1 MARLVT
7 LVLWGSLIGVVA
19 CALGILV
26 YALGSFALMR
36 PYATARTLG
45 VSLRSLLRETF
56 FAAFTQPLLPLYYL
70 LGRRMD
76 PRALRNPRGGYRSP
90 VPVIF
95 VHGYMHNRVGFVG
108 LARTLA
114 SHGIGPL
121 YGFNYPWF
129 DSIDANAVRLER
141 FIAAVCKETGKS
153 AVDLICHSMG
163 GLVAIETVRA
173 EAKEPDKAFKV
184 RRLVTIA
191 TPHAGVQWQGPL
203 LGIGAT
209 SLRRGSKLLEAQAG
223 YMLQL
228 PTLSIFSDH
237 DNIVYPKE
245 TSSLAKRGGRDVVV
259 EGLSHLAI
267 LFAKPVAEHVI
278 AFLLESDDDA
288 PASTLVPHS
297 EAPTA
302 AGPLADTPA

>member
-1 MARLVT
+1 MLSRAIT
-7 LVLWGSLIGVVA
+7 FALWSFAAAIAAL
-19 CALGILV
+19 ALGVLV
-26 YALGSFALMR
+26 YAVGSFALMR
-36 PYATARTLG
+36 PYATARKLD
-45 VSLRSLLRETF
+45 VSLRSLAREAF
-56 FAAFTQPLLPLYYL
+56 VAALTQPLLPLYYL
-70 LGRRMD
+70 IGRRMD
-76 PRALRNPRGGYRSP
+76 PRAYRKRGYLAP

-108 LARTLA
+108 LARNLA
-114 SHGIGPL
+114 RLRIGPL

-129 DSIDANAVRLER
+129 DSIDANAHRLER
-141 FIAAVCKETGKS
+141 FIAAICKETKS
-153 AVDLICHSMG
+153 DAVDLICHSMG
-163 GLVAIETVRA
+163 GLVAIETVRS
-173 EAKEPDKAFKV
+173 EAKEADKTFKV

-223 YMLQL
+223 YALEL

-245 TSSLAKRGGRDVVV
+245 TSSLAKRGGRDIVI

-267 LFAKPVAEHVI
+267 LFAPPVAEHVA
-278 AFLLESDDDA
+278 AFLLESDDSA
-288 PASTLVPHS
+288 PASVIV
-297 EAPTA
+297 PTA
-302 AGPLADTPA
+302 PAE